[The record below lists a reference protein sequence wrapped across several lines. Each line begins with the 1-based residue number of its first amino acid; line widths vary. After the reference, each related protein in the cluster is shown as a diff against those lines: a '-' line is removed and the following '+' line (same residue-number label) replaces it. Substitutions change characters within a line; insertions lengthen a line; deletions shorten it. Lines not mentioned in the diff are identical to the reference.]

1 MTGSEARVIS
11 EEEDK
16 LALHPEPITAKRL
29 PINGL
34 NALHLASK
42 EGHLAVV
49 RLLLDHNAVIDAKT
63 KKGNTALHIASLA
76 GRTDIVQLLV
86 DRGADV
92 NARSQVR
99 LICPIIIPGM
109 SQALPCNHSHRLY
122 AEGNGFTP
130 LYMAAQENHADIVQ
144 FLLNKGANQALA
156 TDDGFT
162 PLAVALQQGHDGV
175 VTLLLDRDA
184 GSSKGRL
191 PALHI
196 AAKKDD
202 VHAATLLLANSEVN
216 VNHTS
221 AAGFT
226 ALHIAAHHGNVNVAR
241 LLISNGADVNCDAKN
256 NITPLHVAAKWGKV
270 EMVKLL
276 IDRGANVNA
285 RTRDDLTPMHC
296 ASRSGG
302 IDIVQVLLGA
312 GADHTL
318 KTRNGF
324 TPLHVACKKM
334 KVKVVELLLK
344 HGAAVE
350 ATTQAGFTPLHVAAF
365 VGCADAAVLL
375 LQRGANPNQITT
387 HGETPLYLAV
397 RGRHPETIRVLL
409 KNSALVDARVRD
421 HQTALHVAI
430 RANDKEV
437 VQSLLDAGA
446 DVNAEARGKYR
457 PLHLAVRE
465 GDLEIIRLL
474 LNHGAQVEATTKR
487 GYTAMHIAAK
497 YDKLDV
503 MQLLITE
510 GRANIDAAA
519 RNGLTPLHVAAFYGF
534 ADVANLLLTNG
545 AKVNVAGKN
554 GFTPLHQAAKLAS
567 AEIASNL
574 LKAGAVV
581 DEPSRNGYT
590 ALHIAAQ
597 EGHVDVVK
605 CLVEEYSAKVSLQA
619 NSYHLRLHMF
629 FGYWFSLIRPNHSVF
644 FPTPSSD
651 VPHDGL
657 TPLHLSAQTDKLAIV
672 DLLVSYGADLTAK
685 TLSGFTPLH
694 DACYKGHLPVV
705 RLMLQHLAAE
715 DQEMLQSLLSS
726 RTVMG
731 CTPLHLAAQQGHL
744 QVVSLLLEYGA
755 DPNARNMQGWTAAQI
770 SNKQHYLNVFETLA
784 KVTTSVV
791 DWEAPSIEG
800 AGPDGISGGD
810 SALVDGTMVLDSP
823 TQMIDRALVES
834 EDESEPKMRISARD
848 SVLDERT
855 RISTESVVES
865 SVQQRQSQLQ
875 LLAITPASSTTDWDF
890 EVENVRAARKPVKA
904 GFLVSFLVDA
914 RGGFVEAQ
922 RRPDLRF
929 LIPPN
934 AVTSPTRIICRL
946 LRPDRVSQ
954 LPHLN
959 DGEAFACRCLFSPSP
974 TCLLSALLPFYFDT
988 TPVFFS
994 RPSSSIME
1002 MSPSNLH
1009 FTCPILMEVP
1019 HFAAIEGRDREILIL
1034 RCDGGEVWKSHQL
1047 EATDQAV
1054 QDALGFAFGNISRAT
1069 GLLPFS
1075 SPLLPHIKV
1084 FEEPEDQLEPMQ
1096 ILRDRRIQRILT
1108 KDIPQFFAL
1117 VTRFRQ
1123 EIALIGPEGGIIS
1136 STVAP
1141 KVQAVFPEGALQK
1154 KIKVGLQAQVVPPD
1168 VLDKMV
1174 GNRIALSPIV
1184 TIEPRRR
1191 KFHKPITITIP
1202 LPRQLL
1208 KGESEKGIPSSLRL
1222 LCSIVAGTVPAVWE
1236 DVTGST
1242 TLTRQKDCVSFTT
1255 TVSARLWLVDAP
1267 GVPDVTELATRVY
1280 QESILPPYMGQFA
1293 VYGRLP
1299 KDRIALEAKEV
1310 ASNVHRPKV
1319 LHPADAEL
1327 RCVCLIDDAPEK
1339 SLENLEKF
1347 QLIAVGPY
1355 VEVSD
1360 SKPYWI
1366 ETAGDIS
1373 SYPSHAGQLSL
1384 QVQAFRENRLMFPVR
1399 VRQPAGSTAPPI
1411 GRLAILREPKGAYVG
1426 PEGPQVRKPIT
1437 TLEIR
1442 MPGDQGTQ
1450 WPEADELE
1458 KAQTKLDL
1466 PKISAMVGKDWV
1478 YLAHTLGMTPED
1490 IDMLAREP
1498 LMGEQSGPEADRER
1512 CEHML
1517 SLWQQRSAA
1526 TGTPIRENMG
1536 KWGLYPFPFALP
1548 VLFFFEAQ
1556 PERFNYVSLADAL
1569 TRIGRTDAIGTAYE
1583 PLKPVAMEAEEEMRV
1598 LSSPTTYVQK
1608 PPSPP
1613 VLEPQIVS
1621 SRSPE
1626 HLEKAVELL
1635 KTYQAELSPPSEELL
1650 SKFQE
1655 GELMATEEAPPTVVD
1670 GTPRVVPT
1678 EELPVL
1684 MPSEIEAVIPE
1695 GKHRDDMSLLLSRAD
1710 GSRPVEND
1718 FMVASEGLKRKEMGP
1733 VGPADSYARQVA
1745 AEELADALGL
1755 DADIELVSVLKQSE
1769 EPSAES
1775 AVVEDEIKAVNLESK
1790 TEVSPVLLRPEG
1802 FEPQS
1807 PEEICTL
1814 GGLHVDT
1821 DLLIGVADRSV
1832 LPINLHLASHKH
1844 LEESG
1849 DELRVPST
1857 ENLDEGA
1864 FEDAFLAAARQDE
1877 EESAMAAAGIPQQFS
1892 PGPTGRAGHDVFQGR
1907 PEEGFLVEQTEE
1919 VLPDGTFVKQQVQTE
1934 ETVQTVSSHD
1944 WEEAELAAAVDSEH
1958 FVVEPPEE
1966 SVEIEEVEET
1976 LPDGSSVR
1984 KLVKI
1989 KRITERITEREVS
2002 DDVSENEV
2010 QEAEELRQYPIAVAG
2025 GVTEGSVGRSVYEN
2039 EQTAEDARR
2048 PVKDESVPEDKQQT
2062 QEVSEQTFE
2071 IRGENE
2077 SGLTAKGAEQDE
2089 AQSKTT
2095 EDNELVPIGKEAN
2108 KQTTYV
2114 AEQEGIEE
2122 VDETETATTLQKLN
2136 EIKVPE
2142 TVENEADEEEIDGGA
2157 KEMKMEEKHAEKR
2170 TAVKEEALK
2179 DSNKITMDETL
2190 PQPAEEEDVAEG
2202 ERADEEEALAK
2213 EKEEM
2218 GIVDEEAEA
2227 EVKAAVPVGEEEVV
2241 VPAVEEA

>member
-1 MTGSEARVIS
+1 MVETSKPTGSHAEANQSFLRAARSGNVG
-11 EEEDK
+11 K
-16 LALHPEPITAKRL
+16 ITEYLNSNVDLNAVNS
-29 PINGL
+29 NGL

-92 NARSQVR
+92 NARSQ
-99 LICPIIIPGM
+99 
-109 SQALPCNHSHRLY
+109 
-122 AEGNGFTP
+122 NGFTP

-318 KTRNGF
+318 KTRNGLSPIHMAAQGNFANIVKLLLRCGSSPDDATLDYLRPIHIAAHCGHISVAQTLLEHNCDVNSRALNGF

-437 VQSLLDAGA
+437 VQCLLDAGA

-619 NSYHLRLHMF
+619 N
-629 FGYWFSLIRPNHSVF
+629 
-644 FPTPSSD
+644 
-651 VPHDGL
+651 DGL

-800 AGPDGISGGD
+800 AGPDSISGGD

-834 EDESEPKMRISARD
+834 EDESDQLLSTPVIMRHSSRNFERLSSTDVSLLHSPSFERLCDKFEYTRSHKGEPKMRISARD

-959 DGEAFACRCLFSPSP
+959 DGEAFACR
-974 TCLLSALLPFYFDT
+974 
-988 TPVFFS
+988 
-994 RPSSSIME
+994 IME

-1054 QDALGFAFGNISRAT
+1054 QDALGFAF
-1069 GLLPFS
+1069 
-1075 SPLLPHIKV
+1075 
-1084 FEEPEDQLEPMQ
+1084 DQLEPMQ

-1526 TGTPIRENMG
+1526 TGTPIRENMD
-1536 KWGLYPFPFALP
+1536 
-1548 VLFFFEAQ
+1548 
-1556 PERFNYVSLADAL
+1556 VSLADAL

-1775 AVVEDEIKAVNLESK
+1775 AVVEDEIKAVNLEPK

-1821 DLLIGVADRSV
+1821 
-1832 LPINLHLASHKH
+1832 
-1844 LEESG
+1844 ESG

-2025 GVTEGSVGRSVYEN
+2025 GVTEGSVGRY
-2039 EQTAEDARR
+2039 
-2048 PVKDESVPEDKQQT
+2048 
-2062 QEVSEQTFE
+2062 
-2071 IRGENE
+2071 
-2077 SGLTAKGAEQDE
+2077 
-2089 AQSKTT
+2089 
-2095 EDNELVPIGKEAN
+2095 
-2108 KQTTYV
+2108 
-2114 AEQEGIEE
+2114 
-2122 VDETETATTLQKLN
+2122 
-2136 EIKVPE
+2136 
-2142 TVENEADEEEIDGGA
+2142 
-2157 KEMKMEEKHAEKR
+2157 
-2170 TAVKEEALK
+2170 
-2179 DSNKITMDETL
+2179 
-2190 PQPAEEEDVAEG
+2190 
-2202 ERADEEEALAK
+2202 
-2213 EKEEM
+2213 
-2218 GIVDEEAEA
+2218 
-2227 EVKAAVPVGEEEVV
+2227 
-2241 VPAVEEA
+2241 